1 MKLVITILMVAT
13 LSATVSA
20 KPLSVSKDA
29 TIKSV
34 LSAHKNV
41 RVIVKTQSGME
52 LVGEIGRVTDH
63 VVHLKTLSGME
74 FFDAVVALDKIEA
87 VLIRTKR

>member
-1 MKLVITILMVAT
+1 MKLLTT
-13 LSATVSA
+13 LFIAVMLAGPVGA

-29 TIKSV
+29 TLKSI
-34 LSAHKNV
+34 LKAHKDV
-41 RVIVKTQSGME
+41 RVIVKTVSGTE
-52 LVGEIGRVTDH
+52 FVGAVGSVNEH